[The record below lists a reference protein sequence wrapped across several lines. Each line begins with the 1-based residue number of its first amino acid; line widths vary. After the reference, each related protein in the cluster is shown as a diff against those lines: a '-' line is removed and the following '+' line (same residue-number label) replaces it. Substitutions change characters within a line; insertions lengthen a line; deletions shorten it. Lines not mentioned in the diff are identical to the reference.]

1 MIQRFASLPLALRV
15 LILIVALGAL
25 LVVVAG
31 IPVLTA
37 TTFER
42 FSGFLKGGG
51 DPQRVDTGKSAPLR
65 EDEYLGAV
73 ERIQAGSVQAHR
85 GIDERF
91 RRFDSLSS
99 ADVEEMKADYD
110 ALGGYLARADAL
122 DPPEG
127 YEEQYELFRSAIADL
142 EQAAG
147 LAYSMASDPGSV
159 TKPRLDQYDLLV
171 EEAGSVLQQSNQVL
185 GRDLETVSSRKS
197 G

>member
-15 LILIVALGAL
+15 LILVVALGAL

-31 IPVLTA
+31 IPMLTA

-42 FSGFLKGGG
+42 FSGFLKGGE
-51 DPQRVDTGKSAPLR
+51 PQRAGTGKSAPLR
-65 EDEYLGAV
+65 EDEYLSAV

-99 ADVEEMKADYD
+99 ADVEEMGAGYD

-127 YEEQYELFRSAIADL
+127 YEGQYELFRSAIGDL

-159 TKPRLDQYDLLV
+159 TKSRLDEYDLLV
-171 EEAGSVLQQSNQVL
+171 DEAGSRLQQSNEAL
-185 GRDLETVSSRKS
+185 GRDLETVTSRKS